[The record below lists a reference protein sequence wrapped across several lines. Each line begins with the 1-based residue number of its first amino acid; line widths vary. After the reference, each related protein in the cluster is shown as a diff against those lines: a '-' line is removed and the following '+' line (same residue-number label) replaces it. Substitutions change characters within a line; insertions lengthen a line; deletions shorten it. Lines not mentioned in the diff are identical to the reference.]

1 MKKRRILSAALATIM
16 ALGLSVPSYALEEG
30 GTSPTPI
37 IEEGGEVNPGG
48 GSIDDIIIPIT
59 GDDEIA
65 IEEEEVS
72 EAKGGPWGP
81 WEPEKP
87 SHNDFQVNSLN
98 FYINLAGDVLD
109 TKEGSGHYYAT
120 RFTSALTSAYSVDGS
135 GLEAAVMAH
144 PDYVYISSYYDGI
157 VGANESDY
165 ARIDGE
171 IRNVLS
177 SYISV
182 PSDSDILANVKTQI
196 QNGTKINDINGA
208 MISDS
213 LVSTDYFNVYWYVLK
228 EGNSEWH
235 VDGILEKK
243 DVPTVN
249 TCLVEYWWKVL
260 GGPGLPSS
268 YEVPATVEYAE
279 GDMVDIDTTY
289 TEGMEVSVDG
299 GKYVF
304 SGWDM
309 KESFEIHSDNSIYGE
324 WTWIPDEPV
333 VEPTPVRFMIPVQK
347 LLDGAAPTRE
357 FTFTLNTEDDTLQT
371 VTTDSENFSFDP
383 IEYTE
388 VGTYQYTVKES
399 IDGSDDG
406 IIYDNSV
413 YDVTIDIVLDEENN
427 KLEALAEYSLNG
439 ETVNKIVFNNTTKD
453 EPILD
458 PEPITVS
465 LNATKL
471 LDGQIPDVAFEFELK
486 DSTGNVLQTEVNRGS
501 SIIFD
506 EITFD
511 AAGTYEYTITEKTNI
526 SNSGVIYDTNVY
538 GVKVTITLDEA
549 HNIYTADFE
558 YSANGVALEDQSTG
572 IVFNNTTK
580 DEPRTPATL
589 VLTGKKLLDGQTP
602 SDQFTFEL
610 LDAYYNVIST
620 TKNIDSMI
628 TFDALT
634 YEDADSYIY
643 HIREVSDASMTNIN
657 FDSTEYTIGVE
668 VSFDSENN
676 RYVTNVIDMNGD
688 PITGDDIVFNNTTKE
703 VPPPTPP
710 ATEDPDPI
718 EITLQGVKYLDKQ
731 VAGGFTFVV
740 SDGSSIL
747 ANVHSNDNGVF
758 KFVDSINEPGRYN
771 YIIREQIPDNT
782 GDIIYD
788 DSFYTAEIT
797 IALNEE
803 TNEYYI
809 ANQSL
814 QHVVGMGEITDAQMI
829 IFNNTTK
836 ENPPIDPPTPPVKD
850 PTAASVVLSG
860 EKYLDKNAPST
871 QFDFVLKDSTGKEI
885 ETVKNTGKDF
895 TFGALAFNKEG
906 TYRYTINEVTGNNSK
921 IKYDNTVYTVVIMVT
936 LDHAKNAYVA
946 DVVITSNTNTGNLN
960 AIVFNNETISD
971 PDPRPDPK
979 PRPNPDPKPEPK
991 PDPKPTPT
999 PDPIPTPEPTPDPVI
1014 IPEPV
1019 EEPKDEPKIDDV
1031 PKTGEPVS
1039 LSLAFATLISTLGT
1053 MGFINRKKKDEDQ

>member
-30 GTSPTPI
+30 ETSPTPI

-48 GSIDDIIIPIT
+48 GSIDDIVIPII
-59 GDDEIA
+59 GDDENA

-72 EAKGGPWGP
+72 EAKGSPWGP

-109 TKEGSGHYYAT
+109 TKEGSGHYYAS

-165 ARIDGE
+165 ARIDSE

-243 DVPTVN
+243 DIPTV
-249 TCLVEYWWKVL
+249 TTYLVDYWWNTI

-279 GDMVDIDTTY
+279 GDMITIDATY
-289 TEGMEVSVDG
+289 TEGMEISVDG

-304 SGWDM
+304 SGWDL
-309 KESFEIHSDNSIYGE
+309 KESLEIHSDISIYGE
-324 WTWIPDEPV
+324 WTFIPDEPV

-357 FTFTLNTEDDTLQT
+357 FTFILNTDDDTLQT

-388 VGTYQYTVKES
+388 VGTHQYTVKES
-399 IDGSDDG
+399 IDEADDS

-413 YDVTIDIVLDEENN
+413 YDVTIDVVLDEENN

-439 ETVNKIVFNNTTKD
+439 ETVNKIVFNNATKE
-453 EPILD
+453 EPIPD
-458 PEPITVS
+458 P
-465 LNATKL
+465 
-471 LDGQIPDVAFEFELK
+471 D
-486 DSTGNVLQTEVNRGS
+486 
-501 SIIFD
+501 
-506 EITFD
+506 
-511 AAGTYEYTITEKTNI
+511 
-526 SNSGVIYDTNVY
+526 
-538 GVKVTITLDEA
+538 
-549 HNIYTADFE
+549 
-558 YSANGVALEDQSTG
+558 
-572 IVFNNTTK
+572 
-580 DEPRTPATL
+580 PATL
-589 VLTGKKLLDGQTP
+589 TLSATKLLDGQTP
-602 SDQFTFEL
+602 SNQFTFEL
-610 LDAYYNVIST
+610 LDEYYNVIST
-620 TKNIDSMI
+620 AKNIDSMI

-634 YEDADSYIY
+634 YEDGDSYIY
-643 HIREVSDASMTNIN
+643 HIREVPDASMTNIE
-657 FDSTEYTIGVE
+657 FDSTVYDIAVTV
-668 VSFDSENN
+668 VLDDENN
-676 RYVTNVIDMNGD
+676 RYVANVTNLNGD
-688 PITGDDIVFNNTTKE
+688 PIDGDYIVFNNITKE
-703 VPPPTPP
+703 TPPTPP
-710 ATEDPDPI
+710 VTEDPDPI
-718 EITLQGVKYLDKQ
+718 EITLQGVKYLDNQ

-740 SDGSSIL
+740 SDGSGIL

-771 YIIREQIPDNT
+771 YIIREQIPENT
-782 GDIIYD
+782 GNIIYD
-788 DSFYTAEIT
+788 GSFYTAEIT

-809 ANQSL
+809 VNQSL
-814 QHVVGMGEITDAQMI
+814 QHVVGMGEVTDAQMI
-829 IFNNTTK
+829 IFNNATK

-850 PTAASVVLSG
+850 PTSASVILSG

-895 TFGALAFNKEG
+895 TFGALTFNKEG
-906 TYRYTINEVTGNNSK
+906 TYQYTINEVTGNNSK
-921 IKYDNTVYTVVIMVT
+921 IKYDSTVYTVVITVT
-936 LDHAKNAYVA
+936 LDHAKNTYVA

-979 PRPNPDPKPEPK
+979 PRPKPDPKPE

-1039 LSLAFATLISTLGT
+1039 LSLAFATLIGTLGT

>member
-30 GTSPTPI
+30 ETSPTPI

-59 GDDEIA
+59 GDDENA
-65 IEEEEVS
+65 IEEEEVD
-72 EAKGGPWGP
+72 EIALQKGP

-87 SHNDFQVNSLN
+87 KHNDFQVNSLN

-109 TKEGSGHYYAT
+109 TKEGSGHYYSS
-120 RFTSALTSAYSVDGS
+120 RFTSALTSTYTVDGS

-243 DVPTVN
+243 DIPTV
-249 TCLVEYWWKVL
+249 TTYLVNYWWKAI

-279 GDMVDIDTTY
+279 GDMIDIDTTY
-289 TEGMEVSVDG
+289 TEGMEIPVDG

-304 SGWDM
+304 SGWDL
-309 KESFEIHSDNSIYGE
+309 KESLEIHSDISIYGE
-324 WTWIPDEPV
+324 WTFIPDEPII
-333 VEPTPVRFMIPVQK
+333 EPTPVSFMIPVQK

-357 FTFTLNTEDDTLQT
+357 FTFILNADNDTLDT

-399 IDGSDDG
+399 IDESDDS

-413 YDVTIDIVLDEENN
+413 YDVTIDVVLDEENN
-427 KLEALAEYSLNG
+427 KLEALAEYNLNG
-439 ETVNKIVFNNTTKD
+439 ETVSKIVFNNTTKE
-453 EPILD
+453 EPIPD
-458 PEPITVS
+458 PEPVTIS

-486 DSTGNVLQTEVNRGS
+486 DSTGKVLQTEVNHGS

-506 EITFD
+506 EMTFD
-511 AAGTYEYTITEKTNI
+511 TTGVYEYTITEKTNI
-526 SNSGVIYDTNVY
+526 SNSGVIFDTTVY

-580 DEPRTPATL
+580 EETPATV
-589 VLTGKKLLDGQTP
+589 VLTGKKFLDGQTP

-610 LDAYYNVIST
+610 LDGDYNVIST
-620 TKNIDSMI
+620 AKNIDSMI
-628 TFDALT
+628 TFDELV
-634 YEDADSYIY
+634 YDNSDNYVY
-643 HIREVSDASMTNIN
+643 HIREVPDATMKDIN
-657 FDSTEYTIGVE
+657 FDNTEYTIYVE
-668 VSFDSENN
+668 VLFDEDSYS
-676 RYVTNVIDMNGD
+676 YVANVTDANGNPIDGD
-688 PITGDDIVFNNTTKE
+688 YIVFNNTTKE
-703 VPPPTPP
+703 TPPTPP
-710 ATEDPDPI
+710 VTEDPDPI
-718 EITLQGVKYLDKQ
+718 EITLQGVKYLDNQ

-740 SDGSSIL
+740 SDGSGIL
-747 ANVHSNDNGVF
+747 ANVHSNDNGAF
-758 KFVDSINEPGRYN
+758 KFVDSISKPGRYN
-771 YIIREQIPDNT
+771 YIIREQIPENT
-782 GDIIYD
+782 GNIIYD
-788 DSFYTAEIT
+788 GSFYTAEIT

-814 QHVVGMGEITDAQMI
+814 QHVVDLGEITDARMI
-829 IFNNTTK
+829 TFNNITK

-850 PTAASVVLSG
+850 PTAASVILSG

-895 TFGALAFNKEG
+895 TFGALTFNKEG
-906 TYRYTINEVTGNNSK
+906 TYQYTINEVTGNNSK
-921 IKYDNTVYTVVIMVT
+921 IKYDNTVYTVVITVT
-936 LDHAKNAYVA
+936 LDHAKNAYAA

-979 PRPNPDPKPEPK
+979 PHPKPDPKPEPK

-1039 LSLAFATLISTLGT
+1039 LSLAFATLIGTLST

>member
-30 GTSPTPI
+30 ETSPTPI

-59 GDDEIA
+59 GDDENA

-135 GLEAAVMAH
+135 GLEAAVMVH

-249 TCLVEYWWKVL
+249 TCLVEYRWKVL

-289 TEGMEVSVDG
+289 TEGMEISVDG

-324 WTWIPDEPV
+324 WAWIPDEPI
-333 VEPTPVRFMIPVQK
+333 VEPTSVSFMIPVQK

-357 FTFTLNTEDDTLQT
+357 FTFILNTEDDTLQT

-399 IDGSDDG
+399 IDESDDS
-406 IIYDNSV
+406 INYDNSV
-413 YDVTIDIVLDEENN
+413 YGVTIDVVLDEENN

-439 ETVNKIVFNNTTKD
+439 ETVNKI
-453 EPILD
+453 I
-458 PEPITVS
+458 
-465 LNATKL
+465 
-471 LDGQIPDVAFEFELK
+471 
-486 DSTGNVLQTEVNRGS
+486 
-501 SIIFD
+501 
-506 EITFD
+506 
-511 AAGTYEYTITEKTNI
+511 
-526 SNSGVIYDTNVY
+526 
-538 GVKVTITLDEA
+538 
-549 HNIYTADFE
+549 
-558 YSANGVALEDQSTG
+558 
-572 IVFNNTTK
+572 FNNTTK

-634 YEDADSYIY
+634 YEDGDSYIY
-643 HIREVSDASMTNIN
+643 HIREVPDATMTNIN
-657 FDSTEYTIGVE
+657 FDSNEYTIGVE
-668 VSFDSENN
+668 VLFDDENN
-676 RYVTNVIDMNGD
+676 RYVANVTDMNGN

-703 VPPPTPP
+703 APPPTPP
-710 ATEDPDPI
+710 VTEDPDPI
-718 EITLQGVKYLDKQ
+718 EITLQGVKYLDNQ

-740 SDGSSIL
+740 SDGSGIL

-771 YIIREQIPDNT
+771 YIIREQIPENT
-782 GDIIYD
+782 GNIIYD

-850 PTAASVVLSG
+850 PTAASVILSG

-895 TFGALAFNKEG
+895 TFGALTFNKEG
-906 TYRYTINEVTGNNSK
+906 TYQYTINEVTGNNSK
-921 IKYDNTVYTVVIMVT
+921 IKYDNTVYTVVITVT

-960 AIVFNNETISD
+960 TIVFNNETISD